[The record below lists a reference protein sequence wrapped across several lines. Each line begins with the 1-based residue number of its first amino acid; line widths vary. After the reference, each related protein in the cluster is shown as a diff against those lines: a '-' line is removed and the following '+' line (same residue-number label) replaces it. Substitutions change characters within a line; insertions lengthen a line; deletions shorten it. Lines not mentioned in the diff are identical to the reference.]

1 MPAAGDGCQSS
12 LSTFVLLCS
21 RESECSYAGS
31 VPLHVQLMLKCD
43 LWSMVSAY
51 VDGATCRNLNL
62 DENLTLE
69 GESFV
74 L

>member
-1 MPAAGDGCQSS
+1 M
-12 LSTFVLLCS
+12 LLCS

-31 VPLHVQLMLKCD
+31 VPLHVQLTLKCG
-43 LWSMVSAY
+43 LWSMVSVY
-51 VDGATCRNLNL
+51 VDGATLWNLNL
-62 DENLTLE
+62 DEKVTLE